1 VRGGAAACGSGG
13 TGATEVV
20 PPSPPPIVMAT
31 VSPFAPCGKPSHLI
45 VLVALFVPALVLG
58 ALIALVF
65 ARRPELDPASA
76 HASSVAAHRIEH
88 ALERDRG
95 PLGWVRHHLDPKTAT
110 GLALL
115 VAVLLVVAGGVI
127 VGGIAYL
134 VRSVRAVQDVDDS
147 IAPWGTEHATVFAR
161 DVVRA
166 VTDLGG
172 STALTVII
180 VVVVVVEMIRRPSRW
195 LLVFVAVVAIGQPLV
210 TTTIKDLLD
219 RVRPTIDSAAASLG
233 PSFPSGHSAGAA
245 ACFAALALVLGRGRS
260 RRTHG
265 LLAGAAVFLAVAVA
279 TSRVLLGVHWFSDVI
294 GGLALG
300 WAWFALCAIA
310 FGGRMLR
317 FGAPVEAAERT
328 AEMVEHAAERDGP
341 PLHRGA

>member
-1 VRGGAAACGSGG
+1 
-13 TGATEVV
+13 
-20 PPSPPPIVMAT
+20 MAT
-31 VSPFAPCGKPSHLI
+31 VSPFASCGKPSHLI

-65 ARRPELDPASA
+65 ARRPELDPASP

-88 ALERDRG
+88 ELEHDRG
-95 PLGWVRHHLDPKTAT
+95 PLGWARHHLDPKTAT

-127 VGGIAYL
+127 VGVLAYL
-134 VRSVRAVQDVDDS
+134 VRSVPALQDVDDS
-147 IAPWGTEHATVFAR
+147 IAPWGAEHATDFSR

-180 VVVVVVEMIRRPSRW
+180 LVAVVVEMIRRPSRW
-195 LLVFVAVVAIGQPLV
+195 LPVLVAMVAIGQPLV
-210 TTTIKDLLD
+210 TNGIKELLD
-219 RVRPTIDSAAASLG
+219 RVRPTIDPAAVSLG

-245 ACFAALALVLGRGRS
+245 ACFAVLALVLGRGRS
-260 RRTHG
+260 RRTHA
-265 LLAGAAVFLAVAVA
+265 LLAGTAVFLAVAVG

-294 GGLALG
+294 GGLSLG

-328 AEMVEHAAERDGP
+328 VEIAEHAADAAARPP
-341 PLHRGA
+341 PLH